1 MDGAYEF
8 DSGADD
14 AAALI
19 NIADRADSDERKLIK
34 QRMATGARVKRAN
47 CYIVYLL
54 EHFMCLGRSHDM
66 DPRLATDFVK
76 VRACSWHRC
85 MYATHTLLCVR
96 VCVCSCCLCTSQVV
110 AEVALFMLRQAIAD
124 ERVAIDSASGIPLD
138 TEHLQTLYRRAIII
152 VNPDNPTAA
161 VSASASG
168 GASMMVRQLVSTPIA
183 HIRDV
188 LVQHGIHRAV
198 CSVIAYAS
206 AGLERAAGDA
216 MGSHPRHVLS
226 LLESACSVG
235 RWVLFDASEKVQ
247 DEFIAAFQAV
257 DGGGGADETYTPYVN
272 TSLDMLQTSASTL
285 RLLCGAVGA
294 RKTLHMER
302 PDMMGVYA
310 QRAARGMPKGMQ
322 GAAGKAGL
330 EEKEKARAAHL
341 AERAAAAPGDAAA
354 AAASGDGGAEG
365 GGGDDEG
372 YDDEDEGSDS
382 SSVDAAY
389 DAALSG
395 GGAMGE
401 YLMGFDEEVRARVR
415 VYFNRLRIVPTLSGT
430 MDDLARMD
438 TCARAACR
446 ELTSLLQLVCEN
458 NYMRAKREMWC
469 RGTERALSGRS
480 ALKGLVDTEAADAE
494 PVDPAAAGVA
504 EGDDKAKEGGE
515 EAAAAAAAAAEQAAV
530 GAGMLHDGGD
540 EAAASVSVVKEVI
553 ALGDAL
559 LKQMLAGSR
568 AYGLMY
574 GSKRLFS
581 TLCKSKQGD
590 VATLTAVL
598 RSLSEFVMS
607 SEEVEAADVNPDEE
621 REGTAAEAVQ
631 AAREKAIGASKQSR
645 RRLNLAIWAL
655 VMQAFDYVVEED
667 ALQDRFLELDV
678 SRRATRQPWMAAVC
692 GGLACAVCL
701 RVAGVCVLEACER
714 ALRVGAEQRAEGRT
728 ALARARAGRARQPCR
743 GAAVYGVQRD
753 GGARGWRRC
762 ERRRWRRWRDGHGRR

>member
-1 MDGAYEF
+1 MEPAVDPFHPLLRILDRY
-8 DSGADD
+8 
-14 AAALI
+14 
-19 NIADRADSDERKLIK
+19 RADVHHLRPGAPERTVDDPHGPPIPQSLRTFLLRWNGAVLFRGVLRVRAVVDIASASHDAPNVWLFADGPKDEQWGYAAVSGGWHFGRWDGKRLTALHEHFGRWLHAQARILDEDRREGLSQIEMRLETDPECGLLHFQRGEYLLGEGDAGGALGAFRRATALAPDHATAW
-34 QRMATGARVKRAN
+34 QRMGEA
-47 CYIVYLL
+47 L
-54 EHFMCLGRSHDM
+54 
-66 DPRLATDFVK
+66 LATDHAAA
-76 VRACSWHRC
+76 RHALIMALRS
-85 MYATHTLLCVR
+85 TTLPLPY
-96 VCVCSCCLCTSQVV
+96 
-110 AEVALFMLRQAIAD
+110 
-124 ERVAIDSASGIPLD
+124 SGAP
-138 TEHLQTLYRRAIII
+138 
-152 VNPDNPTAA
+152 
-161 VSASASG
+161 
-168 GASMMVRQLVSTPIA
+168 
-183 HIRDV
+183 
-188 LVQHGIHRAV
+188 
-198 CSVIAYAS
+198 
-206 AGLERAAGDA
+206 A
-216 MGSHPRHVLS
+216 M
-226 LLESACSVG
+226 
-235 RWVLFDASEKVQ
+235 D
-247 DEFIAAFQAV
+247 
-257 DGGGGADETYTPYVN
+257 
-272 TSLDMLQTSASTL
+272 ASTL
-285 RLLCGAVGA
+285 RVMESLFPADDVGWERELHHLIHERSQGLSDPDAARLYEAAALGLARVHIA
-294 RKTLHMER
+294 RKER
-302 PDMMGVYA
+302 PQARQALQFARD
-310 QRAARGMPKGMQ
+310 RALSMPG
-322 GAAGKAGL
+322 GAAPL
-330 EEKEKARAAHL
+330 NR
-341 AERAAAAPGDAAA
+341 
-354 AAASGDGGAEG
+354 
-365 GGGDDEG
+365 
-372 YDDEDEGSDS
+372 
-382 SSVDAAY
+382 
-389 DAALSG
+389 LSG
-395 GGAMGE
+395 LLLAMVDLDTDLGDHE
-401 YLMGFDEEVRARVR
+401 DAEDTLRRLKAHDDEEVRARVR

-494 PVDPAAAGVA
+494 PVDPVAAGVA

-678 SRRATRQPWMAAVC
+678 TRRATRQPWMAAVC

-714 ALRVGAEQRAEGRT
+714 ALRVGAEQRAKGRT